1 MDSPGKRD
9 GPSPGIQT
17 GGRDGLLAGFY
28 AGSICDSGPHSAAY
42 QLRLNRAHQLHV
54 WHVAPA
60 GLSIKCAAF
69 QVSFIFRF
77 FEAI

>member
-9 GPSPGIQT
+9 GPCPGIQT
-17 GGRDGLLAGFY
+17 GGRDGLLAGP
-28 AGSICDSGPHSAAY
+28 ICDSGPHSAAY